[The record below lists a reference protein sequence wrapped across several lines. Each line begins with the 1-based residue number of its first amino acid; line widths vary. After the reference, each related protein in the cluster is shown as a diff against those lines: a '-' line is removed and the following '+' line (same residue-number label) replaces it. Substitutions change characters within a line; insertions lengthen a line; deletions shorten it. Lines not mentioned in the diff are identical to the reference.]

1 MLPLV
6 AQHPTAAEWD
16 QLGGRGMAST
26 PKARLLV
33 LLGHILED
41 ATEQERR
48 MFLSLAPAPA
58 RLLHRLV
65 GRRRFEREVALL
77 RRDVVVPQQRSGT

>member
-1 MLPLV
+1 M
-6 AQHPTAAEWD
+6 
-16 QLGGRGMAST
+16 
-26 PKARLLV
+26 